1 MRRIIPILLSCF
13 LLFGCRNTEDLMDR
27 VLAFRSSLV
36 NGTGCEFEAEITAD
50 YQAEQCTFKMNCKT
64 DLDGNI
70 TFCVISPD
78 SISGITGILSADS
91 GRLTFDEHALLF
103 SMLADGR
110 ISPVSGPWI
119 LMSALKSGYINSCG
133 QAEGGY
139 VLHIDDTFMK
149 EAIEVQ
155 IHTNGE
161 FIPKSADVCY
171 KGNRILLINVK
182 NFVIL

>member
-1 MRRIIPILLSCF
+1 MKRIIPILLSCF
-13 LLFGCRNTEDLMDR
+13 LLFGCGNAEELMDHL
-27 VLAFRSSLV
+27 LAFRSVLMNSA
-36 NGTGCEFEAEITAD
+36 GCEFEAEITAD
-50 YQAEQCTFKMNCKT
+50 YQSEQCTFKMYCIS
-64 DLDGNI
+64 DIDGNI
-70 TFCVISPD
+70 TFRVISPD

-91 GRLTFDEHALLF
+91 GRLTFDEQALLF

-119 LMSALKSGYINSCG
+119 LMNALKSGYINSCG

-139 VLHIDDTFMK
+139 VLHIDDIFMK

-155 IHTNGE
+155 IHTNEE

-182 NFVIL
+182 NFVIM